1 MQEQEIKTL
10 QANIFSSFFTLSNRL
25 QVAGDAL
32 DTEMTLKQWL
42 LIAVLIKSEED
53 SLSVGTLSQRMGS
66 SRQNVMKMAQL
77 LEKQGFLSIER
88 RDDDKRYLEVRV
100 TSACLAHCKE
110 RGPKEDAFITTL
122 FAGFSGEELSYFSQ
136 SFAKLS
142 DNITRLEETHA

>member
-1 MQEQEIKTL
+1 
-10 QANIFSSFFTLSNRL
+10 
-25 QVAGDAL
+25 
-32 DTEMTLKQWL
+32 
-42 LIAVLIKSEED
+42 
-53 SLSVGTLSQRMGS
+53 
-66 SRQNVMKMAQL
+66 
-77 LEKQGFLSIER
+77 LSIER